1 MFDLTNELN
10 TLYYRK
16 ATSMDSSGN
25 RVYTSTSIANGS
37 LDGKRITLTWSPA
50 SNGVY
55 FKVYVDSS
63 LKTSFTLTGIS
74 LNNPYLFIGND
85 CDVSFEYSVPLAIK
99 DLVLVNYAIS
109 SYSVITNALKN
120 IRVNSLLDRYG
131 RFVESKYINT
141 NGTTICTHSFGYDK
155 YNGISNNYVS
165 SSSYKL
171 ANNELHSFDYC
182 FEKGET
188 PTPLVQYI
196 DYTKPDGSVVR
207 TTYVYDGNNR
217 LTEETTGST
226 TKTYAYDNLGNMTTN
241 RGVTMNYD
249 DKKRLRSYGNLL
261 LKYDSVNPYKLIK
274 KGTFSNEIQ
283 QTGQEFTYCG
293 NQIVSIRDVASNTT
307 YNYEYDYLGRRTSK
321 TNGTTTKTYHYL
333 GDKLIAEISN
343 TYDLRFMYDE
353 FDKLFGFYY
362 NDIPYF
368 YLRNALGTIYGI
380 IDQNGSLVVKYEYD
394 AWGKLL
400 TTTRSNDTNNI
411 ASINPF
417 IYKAYYYD
425 VETGLFWLSS
435 RYYSPELCRFI
446 SPDDVGYLDPS
457 SINGLNLYS
466 YCGNDPVMCRLGYNL
481 GGVISAPISN
491 IGSISSNISSRN
503 RSSSPRSRSRVSAST
518 TPFANVVS
526 MTNYSTTL
534 VDNILIGM
542 ALGNISHTTTIQHNN
557 SGVFY
562 AYSNIGNSTSSV
574 GVGLNIKDWYGLNAY
589 VSSNIGIGS
598 SMQLGSITYGAKV
611 SVLDGVSFS
620 FGTVTGN
627 VTNETTVSIGWGTL
641 AFAYAACGAIAVT
654 PFPMARAVAAVAVCV
669 VVLIDIFN

>member
-1 MFDLTNELN
+1 MLNNIINIDELN
-10 TLYYRK
+10 
-16 ATSMDSSGN
+16 
-25 RVYTSTSIANGS
+25 
-37 LDGKRITLTWSPA
+37 
-50 SNGVY
+50 
-55 FKVYVDSS
+55 
-63 LKTSFTLTGIS
+63 
-74 LNNPYLFIGND
+74 
-85 CDVSFEYSVPLAIK
+85 
-99 DLVLVNYAIS
+99 AIS

-141 NGTTICTHSFGYDK
+141 NGTVVCTNSIGYDK
-155 YNGISNNYVS
+155 RNGVSNNYVS
-165 SSSYKL
+165 SSSYIL
-171 ANNELHSFDYC
+171 VNNELHLFDYC

-196 DYTKPDGSVVR
+196 DYIKPDGSVVR

-226 TKTYAYDNLGNMTTN
+226 TKTYAYDNLGNMITN

-249 DKKRLRSYGNLL
+249 DKKRLRSYGNVL

-362 NDIPYF
+362 NDELYF
-368 YLRNALGTIYGI
+368 YLKDALGTIYGI

-425 VETGLFWLSS
+425 VETQLYWVSS
-435 RYYSPELCRFI
+435 RYYSPELCRWI
-446 SPDDVGYLDPS
+446 SPDSIEYLDPE
-457 SINGLNLYS
+457 SINGLNLYA
-466 YCGNDPVMCRLGYNL
+466 YCGNDPVM
-481 GGVISAPISN
+481 
-491 IGSISSNISSRN
+491 
-503 RSSSPRSRSRVSAST
+503 
-518 TPFANVVS
+518 
-526 MTNYSTTL
+526 
-534 VDNILIGM
+534 
-542 ALGNISHTTTIQHNN
+542 
-557 SGVFY
+557 
-562 AYSNIGNSTSSV
+562 
-574 GVGLNIKDWYGLNAY
+574 
-589 VSSNIGIGS
+589 
-598 SMQLGSITYGAKV
+598 
-611 SVLDGVSFS
+611 
-620 FGTVTGN
+620 
-627 VTNETTVSIGWGTL
+627 
-641 AFAYAACGAIAVT
+641 
-654 PFPMARAVAAVAVCV
+654 
-669 VVLIDIFN
+669 